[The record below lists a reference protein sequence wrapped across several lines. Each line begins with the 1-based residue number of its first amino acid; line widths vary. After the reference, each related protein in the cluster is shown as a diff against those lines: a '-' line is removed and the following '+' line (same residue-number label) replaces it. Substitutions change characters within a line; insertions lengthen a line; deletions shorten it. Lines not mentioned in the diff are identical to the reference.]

1 MVRSAVPS
9 LSESPE
15 PGILPMISATGF
27 TVTFTSSGLVWVFVS
42 EPLVSVDVILS

>member
-15 PGILPMISATGF
+15 PGRLPTISATGF
-27 TVTFTSSGLVWVFVS
+27 TVTFIGKVLVWVSVS
-42 EPLVSVDVILS
+42 EPLLSVDVTLT